1 MKLAL
6 RQINSAF
13 SPANSQQELYRNLAR
28 SQLGEN
34 ADRHG
39 NAGCC
44 NRFPL
49 WFWPAFAFLRRFQQ
63 ALSHQPKSFPA
74 AHHSIAWIMWP
85 IPAKTRAETVIGACV
100 IVIVR
105 IADEYLGIGFGRG
118 CRWQG
123 GANGLPVLY
132 ELGSAAATCKIIGDE
147 FPQANTALG
156 RLPRV
161 CCVPIVP
168 ICPGS

>member
-39 NAGCC
+39 NAGCGNC
-44 NRFPL
+44 FRL

-63 ALSHQPKSFPA
+63 GFHISPKAF
-74 AHHSIAWIMWP
+74 
-85 IPAKTRAETVIGACV
+85 RQ
-100 IVIVR
+100 R
-105 IADEYLGIGFGRG
+105 IIQSLG
-118 CRWQG
+118 
-123 GANGLPVLY
+123 
-132 ELGSAAATCKIIGDE
+132 
-147 FPQANTALG
+147 
-156 RLPRV
+156 
-161 CCVPIVP
+161 
-168 ICPGS
+168 